1 MLVFQE
7 KFPSVKTSRLQ
18 LFKTCQRER
27 EREREREMSEF
38 DSGDRQQQQRR
49 KTAQLHADSLIPACQ
64 TRSHQAQPEPCEAQT
79 QACALDIALNVIEAS
94 REMTWYRIASA
105 ASRKHLTGESLAE
118 NFTSFSTSFYT
129 QNMGCSDTDI
139 WTIIINDYYVSLWP
153 IVMDKMADIIIISI
167 NAFSRSF
174 YPKQYIQATLFC
186 QYVCFLGIEPTTFC
200 AANAMLYHWATET

>member
-1 MLVFQE
+1 
-7 KFPSVKTSRLQ
+7 
-18 LFKTCQRER
+18 
-27 EREREREMSEF
+27 MSEF

-94 REMTWYRIASA
+94 REMTWYRIASS

-118 NFTSFSTSFYT
+118 NFTSFSTRLYT

-139 WTIIINDYYVSLWP
+139 WMIINDYYVSLWP
-153 IVMDKMADIIIISI
+153 IVMDKMADIIIIYI
-167 NAFSRSF
+167 NAFSRRF
-174 YPKQYIQATLFC
+174 YPKQYIQAIH
-186 QYVCFLGIEPTTFC
+186 CFVSMCVSWELNPQPFVLLTQC
-200 AANAMLYHWATET
+200 SNHWATAT